1 MSGSLLEVLTDNEY
15 RANRSCVLAGLW
27 TAAVCALICLI
38 GLMGAFGISRWWM
51 CWYAGVIILPILAIA
66 ACAKARGYRGAEV
79 KHLIILGAALV
90 PAGLA
95 VPTLLG
101 FFLMPLP
108 IVVAGRYLSRRFVW
122 ETYLVVLV
130 LTLVLTVPHARFGVP
145 CYPLCEETRGSLQLF
160 LDGRF
165 GRFRYWRYL
174 AVHCYPSF
182 AICLVF
188 FAIIMSR
195 LCRDGQDA
203 LSHQAKVYARLADVE
218 KGLAIAA
225 TMEVM
230 QCGAGE
236 TQHSSDRFA
245 AATPVHSPPQKDASS
260 RGGAVSAA
268 HQPKVDTWSTTQIIK
283 CISRCKERA
292 AADPDFAALV
302 ERDPAAAVREV
313 QA

>member
-1 MSGSLLEVLTDNEY
+1 MSGSLLEVLTENER

-38 GLMGAFGISRWWM
+38 GLTGAFGISRWWM
-51 CWYAGVIILPILAIA
+51 CWYAGAIILPILAIA
-66 ACAKARGYRGAEV
+66 VYAKARDYRGAEV
-79 KHLIILGAALV
+79 KHLVILGAALV
-90 PAGLA
+90 PAGLS

-108 IVVAGRYLSRRFVW
+108 IVVAGRYLSRRFIW

-130 LTLVLTVPHARFGVP
+130 LTLVLMVPHARFGVP
-145 CYPLCEETRGSLQLF
+145 CYPLCEEARSSLQLF

-165 GRFRYWRYL
+165 GCFRYWRYL
-174 AVHCYPSF
+174 VVHCYPSF
-182 AICLVF
+182 AICLSF
-188 FAIIMSR
+188 FAIAMSR

-203 LSHQAKVYARLADVE
+203 LDHQAKVYARLTDVE

-225 TMEVM
+225 TMEFM
-230 QCGAGE
+230 RDEGRGMREEGDGAQSTRHEAQG
-236 TQHSSDRFA
+236 TN
-245 AATPVHSPPQKDASS
+245 
-260 RGGAVSAA
+260 
-268 HQPKVDTWSTTQIIK
+268 QPKVDTWSTTQIIK
-283 CISRCKERA
+283 CISRCKTRA
-292 AADPDFAALV
+292 AEDPEFAALV

>member
-1 MSGSLLEVLTDNEY
+1 MSGSLLEILTDNEY

-38 GLMGAFGISRWWM
+38 GLTGAFGISPWWM

-66 ACAKARGYRGAEV
+66 ACAKARDYRGAEV
-79 KHLIILGAALV
+79 KHLIVLGAVLV
-90 PAGLA
+90 PAGLS

-130 LTLVLTVPHARFGVP
+130 LTLALTVPHARFGVP
-145 CYPLCEETRGSLQLF
+145 CYPLCEEARGSLQLF

-182 AICLVF
+182 AICLSF
-188 FAIIMSR
+188 FAIVMSR

-203 LSHQAKVYARLADVE
+203 LAHQAKVYARLADVE

-225 TMEVM
+225 TMEFVRE
-230 QCGAGE
+230 QGTGNREQGGSGLLTASNE
-236 TQHSSDRFA
+236 KPNQ
-245 AATPVHSPPQKDASS
+245 PQ
-260 RGGAVSAA
+260 
-268 HQPKVDTWSTTQIIK
+268 VDTWSTTQIIK
-283 CISRCKERA
+283 CISRCKARA
-292 AADPDFAALV
+292 AEDPEFAALV

>member
-1 MSGSLLEVLTDNEY
+1 MSGSLIETLLESE
-15 RANRSCVLAGLW
+15 RSANRSCAIAALW
-27 TAAVCALICLI
+27 VAAVLMLVCLI
-38 GLMGAFGISRWWM
+38 GLTGAFGISHKWM
-51 CWYAGVIILPILAIA
+51 YFYAGAVILPILAVFA
-66 ACAKARGYRGAEV
+66 YAKLRDFRGGEV
-79 KHLIILGAALV
+79 KHLMILAASLV
-90 PAGLA
+90 PAVMA

-108 IVVAGRYLSRRFVW
+108 IVVSGRYFSRALVW
-122 ETYLVVLV
+122 ETYLMVLV
-130 LTLVLTVPHARFGVP
+130 LAFAITIPHAYFGVP
-145 CYPLCEETRGSLQLF
+145 CYPLCEEARGSLQLF

-182 AICLVF
+182 VLCLSF
-188 FAIIMSR
+188 FAITMSR
-195 LCRDGQDA
+195 LCRSHLDA
-203 LSHQAKVYARLADVE
+203 LERQAKVNARLADVE

-236 TQHSSDRFA
+236 T
-245 AATPVHSPPQKDASS
+245 PPPQKDASS

-268 HQPKVDTWSTTQIIK
+268 HQPEVDTWSTTQIIK
-283 CISRCKERA
+283 CISRCKARA
-292 AADPDFAALV
+292 AEDPEFAALV

>member
-1 MSGSLLEVLTDNEY
+1 MSGSLLEVLTENER

-38 GLMGAFGISRWWM
+38 GLTGAFGISRWWM

-66 ACAKARGYRGAEV
+66 ASAKARGYRGAEI
-79 KHLIILGAALV
+79 KHLIVLGAALV
-90 PAGLA
+90 PAGLS

-108 IVVAGRYLSRRFVW
+108 IVVAGRYLSRRFIW

-130 LTLVLTVPHARFGVP
+130 VTLAMTVPHARFGVP
-145 CYPLCEETRGSLQLF
+145 CYPLCEEARGSLQLF

-165 GRFRYWRYL
+165 GCFRYWRYL
-174 AVHCYPSF
+174 VVHCYPSF
-182 AICLVF
+182 AICLLF
-188 FAIIMSR
+188 FAIILNR

-203 LSHQAKVYARLADVE
+203 LDHQAKVYARLADVE

-225 TMEVM
+225 TMEIM
-230 QCGAGE
+230 GSMSAPGRRDGDG
-236 TQHSSDRFA
+236 TDRTA
-245 AATPVHSPPQKDASS
+245 
-260 RGGAVSAA
+260 AVSAA
-268 HQPKVDTWSTTQIIK
+268 GVGKNQPEVSDWSTTQIIK

-292 AADPDFAALV
+292 AADPEFAALV

-313 QA
+313 EA